1 MALLFATHPQYLL
14 HDSGAGHPERPARLQ
29 AVLAG
34 IGAAGLGEAVHAVEP
49 RRATREELERVHPA
63 AYIDSLQR
71 FCASGGG
78 YLDGDTHVGHGSFDA
93 ALLAAGAGLDTA
105 ERLALGEG
113 EVAFCAVRP
122 PGHHALANRAMG
134 FCLFNNVAVTAADL
148 AARGERVLIVDYDA
162 HHGNGTQDIF
172 YASSDVFYVSMHE
185 WPLYPGTGRADE
197 MGCGEGVGTTL
208 NLPFPAGTT
217 GDVYLRAIDEL
228 VLSAAADFAPT
239 WLLIS
244 AGFDGHRRDPL
255 TDLGLTSAD
264 FADIT
269 RALCTLVPS
278 GRRLLFLEGG
288 YDLEGLTTSVGAT
301 LSALL
306 DDGAYRP
313 ERATNG
319 GPGEEV
325 VDAMRTIRAQAASG

>member
-1 MALLFATHPQYLL
+1 L
-14 HDSGAGHPERPARLQ
+14 E

-34 IGAAGLGEAVHAVEP
+34 IAAAGLGEAISTVHP

-63 AYIDSLQR
+63 AYIDALER

-78 YLDGDTHVGHGSFDA
+78 YLDGDTHAGTDSFDA
-93 ALLAAGAGLDTA
+93 ALLAAGAGVDVVDRL
-105 ERLALGEG
+105 ERGEG
-113 EVAFCAVRP
+113 EAGFCAVRP

-134 FCLFNNVAVTAADL
+134 FCLFNSVAVAAANL

-172 YASSDVFYVSMHE
+172 YASPDVFYVSMHE

-197 MGCGEGVGTTL
+197 TGHGEGAGTTL

-217 GDVYLRAIDEL
+217 GDVYRRAIDEL
-228 VLSAAADFAPT
+228 VHSAAADFAPT

-269 RALCTLVPS
+269 CALTTLVPS
-278 GRRLLFLEGG
+278 GRRVLFLEGG

-319 GPGEEV
+319 GPGTEV
-325 VDAMRTIRAQAASG
+325 VEALRSRRAQAASG